1 MHSER
6 EGNWSSTDPSET
18 DCCSVRECVR
28 CHCVVLGMYCTV
40 VYVSV
45 LFFVNRRVTRCQQLA
60 SNPTLRCTVGAL
72 LLLIVNNSKTSAVF
86 KQERG
91 WRWWWLVM
99 RKVLQRK
106 VWKAFSK
113 PPAARE
119 GGMRMKFS
127 SFSFFLLHS
136 PFFPMIARLEKVGSD
151 LTGALNIPRCNIWQT
166 LCVSD

>member
-1 MHSER
+1 MIINRSFR
-6 EGNWSSTDPSET
+6 DRLLFSTRVRTLSL
-18 DCCSVRECVR
+18 CSTWYVL
-28 CHCVVLGMYCTV
+28 HCVARVCT
-40 VYVSV
+40 
-45 LFFVNRRVTRCQQLA
+45 FFVNRRVTRCQQLA
-60 SNPTLRCTVGAL
+60 PNPTLRCTVGAL
-72 LLLIVNNSKTSAVF
+72 LLLIVNNLKTSAVF

-119 GGMRMKFS
+119 GEMRMKFS

-136 PFFPMIARLEKVGSD
+136 PFFPMIARLEEVGSD
-151 LTGALNIPRCNIWQT
+151 LTGALSGVEHT
-166 LCVSD
+166 KV

>member
-18 DCCSVRECVR
+18 DCCSVQECVR

-40 VYVSV
+40 LHVSV

-60 SNPTLRCTVGAL
+60 PNPTLRCTVGAL
-72 LLLIVNNSKTSAVF
+72 LLLIVNNLKTSAVF

-119 GGMRMKFS
+119 GEMRMKFS

-136 PFFPMIARLEKVGSD
+136 PFFPMIARLEELGSE
-151 LTGALNIPRCNIWQT
+151 LTGALRNSIEHT
-166 LCVSD
+166 KV

>member
-1 MHSER
+1 MIINRSFR
-6 EGNWSSTDPSET
+6 DRLLFSTRVRTLSL
-18 DCCSVRECVR
+18 CSTWYVL
-28 CHCVVLGMYCTV
+28 HCG
-40 VYVSV
+40 VYTLHVSV
-45 LFFVNRRVTRCQQLA
+45 VQTLYFFVNRRVTRCQQLA

-72 LLLIVNNSKTSAVF
+72 LLLIVNDLKTSAVF

-119 GGMRMKFS
+119 GEMRMKFS
-127 SFSFFLLHS
+127 SFSFFLMLHS
-136 PFFPMIARLEKVGSD
+136 PFFPMIARLEEVGSD
-151 LTGALNIPRCNIWQT
+151 LTGALRGIEHT
-166 LCVSD
+166 KV

>member
-1 MHSER
+1 MIINRSFKDR
-6 EGNWSSTDPSET
+6 LLFSTRVRTLSL
-18 DCCSVRECVR
+18 CSTWYVLHCGVYKR
-28 CHCVVLGMYCTV
+28 CTYLY
-40 VYVSV
+40 
-45 LFFVNRRVTRCQQLA
+45 FFVNRRVTRCQKLA
-60 SNPTLRCTVGAL
+60 PNPTLRCTVGAL

-119 GGMRMKFS
+119 GEMRMKFS
-127 SFSFFLLHS
+127 SFSLFLMLHS
-136 PFFPMIARLEKVGSD
+136 PFFPMIARLEEVGSD
-151 LTGALNIPRCNIWQT
+151 LTGALSGIEDT
-166 LCVSD
+166 KV

>member
-1 MHSER
+1 MIINRSFR
-6 EGNWSSTDPSET
+6 DRLLFSTRVRTLSLCST
-18 DCCSVRECVR
+18 WYVLHCGALCCTC
-28 CHCVVLGMYCTV
+28 LY
-40 VYVSV
+40 
-45 LFFVNRRVTRCQQLA
+45 FFVNRRVTRCQQLA

-113 PPAARE
+113 PPAAKE
-119 GGMRMKFS
+119 GKMRMKFS

-151 LTGALNIPRCNIWQT
+151 LTGALRGIEHT
-166 LCVSD
+166 KV

>member
-1 MHSER
+1 MAAETL
-6 EGNWSSTDPSET
+6 GNPLYPGGAQCILRGRAIDHQQILQRQIA
-18 DCCSVRECVR
+18 VQYKCVR

-40 VYVSV
+40 VHVSV

-60 SNPTLRCTVGAL
+60 PNPTLRCTVGAL
-72 LLLIVNNSKTSAVF
+72 LLLIVNNLKTSAVF

-119 GGMRMKFS
+119 GEMRMKFS

-136 PFFPMIARLEKVGSD
+136 PFFSNDRTA
-151 LTGALNIPRCNIWQT
+151 
-166 LCVSD
+166 